1 MPVGGLKEK
10 CLAAFRSG
18 VETVAIPFQNQK
30 DLDEIPRP
38 LRNKLHF
45 ILARNMNDVLAVAF
59 GDKQPVNAPQEDP
72 KPRGGTKTKKPNR
85 PPRSKDTRGR
95 TVPANA

>member
-1 MPVGGLKEK
+1 M
-10 CLAAFRSG
+10 AAFRSG
-18 VETVAIPFQNQK
+18 VETMAIPFQNQK
-30 DLDEIPRP
+30 DLEEIPRP

-59 GDKQPVNAPQEDP
+59 GDKQPENAPGDTP
-72 KPRGGTKTKKPNR
+72 KPRAAAKAKKPSRR
-85 PPRSKDTRGR
+85 PRPKGGRDR